1 MLDLEEF
8 IENPSVGALVPLPKS
23 QWARLATHFQL
34 EVRASFNKAHLQNI
48 VLEHLVDENIFS
60 QEEVEEAFPAF
71 IGDTEGAK
79 LSIERD
85 RIRLEL
91 LREQNRAREM
101 SRDDKA
107 EKYVPP
113 FCEKDP
119 EDFFSQFE
127 KNASIHQWPLHRWAP
142 LLSNVFTGAARQ
154 AYTALTAEE
163 SRDYSTIKSTV
174 LRAYERVPSHYRK
187 IFRSTLKQPNQ
198 TCVEFFREKMAQ
210 AKRWVDSE
218 GVGGSYKKLLELFVY
233 EEVKSSMPPQLQSYL
248 EGLGKHDL
256 ESAGPASDHYLILNP
271 NVHFSRKVPL
281 SQSALQPNSTVM
293 GSRESASTS
302 HLSGRPRFTPSAS
315 GESANR
321 DVRTAGS
328 TSNKLPTNQLGCT
341 YCKKPN
347 HTLATCFLVSRC
359 AYCKQ
364 TGHLKDKCPKRGKYN
379 ASPAL
384 LVSKT
389 NNPLVEPV
397 SPSGDIPALGKVHN
411 FQNIC
416 NNVPSDVHEYY
427 KPYCFSGS
435 VSLHGDSQ
443 PSIPITLL
451 RDSGALH
458 NFVLRKVVPPLSQ
471 CQVGGS
477 LRVKGLFSQGEVP
490 LCRIYL
496 QSPVVS
502 GYITAGIVDEIPVDG
517 VSLVLGNVTVEN
529 MPGQTAPSTNHGNPP
544 DPMPPKVSPVCVVTR
559 SASRRMASNAP
570 SEPHPSKTTIG
581 NTVGHDTLSPEFS
594 LQDFFQQ
601 AGKEPDPP
609 ESSLNS
615 DPVVHCIEG
624 TPVTRSTL
632 IAEQARDPQLK
643 VCFDHVVDPSER
655 DHLPRCF
662 YLEGGVL
669 MRKFRP
675 ADVPADHDWRV
686 IHQVVIPSSLQGDI
700 LKLAHDGV
708 GGHLGVRKTH
718 HKISMHFYWPYQKKS
733 VAEYCKSCRI
743 CQVSGKPCPT
753 INPAPLHPIPAVGDP
768 FTHIIIDCVGP
779 LPKSARGNA
788 FLLTIMDRATRY
800 PEAIPLR
807 RITAKLVIQALSRFF
822 TQVGL
827 PLSVQSDQ
835 GTNFTSGLFKQV
847 MATLGVRQYR
857 STAYHPE
864 SQGAVERFHQTL
876 KTMCRSFVLETGKDW
891 DEGIHLLLFAIRD
904 SVQESLGFTPFQLVY
919 GHEVRGPLKAL
930 KECFLDESAAMPLA
944 AYVKRF
950 RERMCIAQRVASE
963 NLQGAQVKMKAHYDQ
978 THKVQSREFHPGD
991 QVLVF
996 LPLHLSPFQ
1005 SRFCGPYKVIKKIN
1019 EVNYVISTPE
1029 RRKKTR
1035 LVHINLIKPFHTR
1048 SDTENNAPRESQCL
1062 LVSSGHEESVDAV
1075 VDPVLRN
1082 SEVLQNPGEKL
1093 AHLPSEQAA
1102 EVLRLLQEHPTLFHD
1117 NPSLCPLLCHDVDV
1131 KGAPPIRQPPYRLNA
1146 EKREVLRQ
1154 EVQRLLEQGLIE
1166 PSLSPWASPVVMVP
1180 KSNGKVRMCVDY
1192 RKVNAVT
1199 VPDSFPLPR
1208 MDDIIDDLGQARYV
1222 SKFDL
1227 LQGYYQLGLTERAS
1241 QISAFITPEGL
1252 YHFKVLPFGMRN
1264 APSSF
1269 QRLMNHV
1276 VMGLSG
1282 VRCYLDDL
1290 VVFSD
1295 DWGQHLQRLRDLF
1308 QRLTAANL
1316 TINLTKSEF
1325 GHAQV
1330 TFLGHVVGQG
1340 RVLPVN
1346 AKIEAITQYPVPD
1359 NKKALMR
1366 FLGMAT
1372 YYRRFCPNFS
1382 TVATPLTDMLSSKR
1396 VFAWTPDCQH
1406 AFATLKALLTDTP
1419 VLRAPDLQKPFVLQV
1434 DASDLG
1440 TGAVLL
1446 QEGEDSILHPIGY
1459 YSHKLKSY
1467 QRSYATIEKEAL
1479 ALLMALEHFKV
1490 YIGQSRLLVLT
1501 DHNPL
1506 TFVERMKLKNSR
1518 LLRWSLTLQPY
1529 NIEIRHIRGK
1539 ENLVADALSRA
1550 H

>member
-174 LRAYERVPSHYRK
+174 LRAYER
-187 IFRSTLKQPNQ
+187 
-198 TCVEFFREKMAQ
+198 
-210 AKRWVDSE
+210 
-218 GVGGSYKKLLELFVY
+218 
-233 EEVKSSMPPQLQSYL
+233 PQ
-248 EGLGKHDL
+248 G
-256 ESAGPASDHYLILNP
+256 A
-271 NVHFSRKVPL
+271 L
-281 SQSALQPNSTVM
+281 SV
-293 GSRESASTS
+293 
-302 HLSGRPRFTPSAS
+302 
-315 GESANR
+315 
-321 DVRTAGS
+321 
-328 TSNKLPTNQLGCT
+328 
-341 YCKKPN
+341 
-347 HTLATCFLVSRC
+347 
-359 AYCKQ
+359 
-364 TGHLKDKCPKRGKYN
+364 
-379 ASPAL
+379 
-384 LVSKT
+384 
-389 NNPLVEPV
+389 
-397 SPSGDIPALGKVHN
+397 
-411 FQNIC
+411 
-416 NNVPSDVHEYY
+416 
-427 KPYCFSGS
+427 
-435 VSLHGDSQ
+435 SQ
-443 PSIPITLL
+443 PSSLT
-451 RDSGALH
+451 
-458 NFVLRKVVPPLSQ
+458 PLSWDPGNRPPRLI
-471 CQVGGS
+471 CPDDPGS
-477 LRVKGLFSQGEVP
+477 PHLLQGEVP

-502 GYITAGIVDEIPVDG
+502 GYITAGIVDELPVDG

-581 NTVGHDTLSPEFS
+581 NTVGHDTLSPEFFPAGF
-594 LQDFFQQ
+594 FFQQ

-632 IAEQARDPQLK
+632 IAEQARDP
-643 VCFDHVVDPSER
+643 
-655 DHLPRCF
+655 
-662 YLEGGVL
+662 
-669 MRKFRP
+669 
-675 ADVPADHDWRV
+675 
-686 IHQVVIPSSLQGDI
+686 
-700 LKLAHDGV
+700 
-708 GGHLGVRKTH
+708 
-718 HKISMHFYWPYQKKS
+718 
-733 VAEYCKSCRI
+733 
-743 CQVSGKPCPT
+743 PT
-753 INPAPLHPIPAVGDP
+753 EAAV
-768 FTHIIIDCVGP
+768 
-779 LPKSARGNA
+779 
-788 FLLTIMDRATRY
+788 
-800 PEAIPLR
+800 
-807 RITAKLVIQALSRFF
+807 
-822 TQVGL
+822 
-827 PLSVQSDQ
+827 
-835 GTNFTSGLFKQV
+835 
-847 MATLGVRQYR
+847 
-857 STAYHPE
+857 
-864 SQGAVERFHQTL
+864 
-876 KTMCRSFVLETGKDW
+876 
-891 DEGIHLLLFAIRD
+891 
-904 SVQESLGFTPFQLVY
+904 
-919 GHEVRGPLKAL
+919 
-930 KECFLDESAAMPLA
+930 PLA

-1005 SRFCGPYKVIKKIN
+1005 S
-1019 EVNYVISTPE
+1019 S
-1029 RRKKTR
+1029 
-1035 LVHINLIKPFHTR
+1035 

-1208 MDDIIDDLGQARYV
+1208 MDDIIDDLGRARYV

-1316 TINLTKSEF
+1316 TIN
-1325 GHAQV
+1325 
-1330 TFLGHVVGQG
+1330 
-1340 RVLPVN
+1340 P
-1346 AKIEAITQYPVPD
+1346 
-1359 NKKALMR
+1359 NK
-1366 FLGMAT
+1366 
-1372 YYRRFCPNFS
+1372 
-1382 TVATPLTDMLSSKR
+1382 
-1396 VFAWTPDCQH
+1396 
-1406 AFATLKALLTDTP
+1406 
-1419 VLRAPDLQKPFVLQV
+1419 
-1434 DASDLG
+1434 
-1440 TGAVLL
+1440 
-1446 QEGEDSILHPIGY
+1446 E
-1459 YSHKLKSY
+1459 
-1467 QRSYATIEKEAL
+1467 
-1479 ALLMALEHFKV
+1479 
-1490 YIGQSRLLVLT
+1490 
-1501 DHNPL
+1501 
-1506 TFVERMKLKNSR
+1506 
-1518 LLRWSLTLQPY
+1518 
-1529 NIEIRHIRGK
+1529 
-1539 ENLVADALSRA
+1539 
-1550 H
+1550 

>member
-1 MLDLEEF
+1 MILVRLFPLFTTEISYRTVEKEGVRHREGSD
-8 IENPSVGALVPLPKS
+8 PSGTP
-23 QWARLATHFQL
+23 
-34 EVRASFNKAHLQNI
+34 ERAK
-48 VLEHLVDENIFS
+48 
-60 QEEVEEAFPAF
+60 
-71 IGDTEGAK
+71 IGLG
-79 LSIERD
+79 RCPW
-85 RIRLEL
+85 
-91 LREQNRAREM
+91 
-101 SRDDKA
+101 DDKA

-384 LVSKT
+384 LVNKT
-389 NNPLVEPV
+389 NDPLVEPV

-502 GYITAGIVDEIPVDG
+502 GYITAGIVDELPVDG

-643 VCFDHVVDPSER
+643 
-655 DHLPRCF
+655 
-662 YLEGGVL
+662 
-669 MRKFRP
+669 
-675 ADVPADHDWRV
+675 
-686 IHQVVIPSSLQGDI
+686 
-700 LKLAHDGV
+700 
-708 GGHLGVRKTH
+708 
-718 HKISMHFYWPYQKKS
+718 
-733 VAEYCKSCRI
+733 
-743 CQVSGKPCPT
+743 
-753 INPAPLHPIPAVGDP
+753 
-768 FTHIIIDCVGP
+768 
-779 LPKSARGNA
+779 
-788 FLLTIMDRATRY
+788 
-800 PEAIPLR
+800 
-807 RITAKLVIQALSRFF
+807 
-822 TQVGL
+822 
-827 PLSVQSDQ
+827 
-835 GTNFTSGLFKQV
+835 
-847 MATLGVRQYR
+847 
-857 STAYHPE
+857 
-864 SQGAVERFHQTL
+864 
-876 KTMCRSFVLETGKDW
+876 
-891 DEGIHLLLFAIRD
+891 
-904 SVQESLGFTPFQLVY
+904 
-919 GHEVRGPLKAL
+919 AL
-930 KECFLDESAAMPLA
+930 KECFLDESAAVPLA

-978 THKVQSREFHPGD
+978 THKVQSREFHPGTSD
-991 QVLVF
+991 A
-996 LPLHLSPFQ
+996 LPRQPQPLPSAMP
-1005 SRFCGPYKVIKKIN
+1005 RRRR
-1019 EVNYVISTPE
+1019 E
-1029 RRKKTR
+1029 RRSS
-1035 LVHINLIKPFHTR
+1035 L
-1048 SDTENNAPRESQCL
+1048 S
-1062 LVSSGHEESVDAV
+1062 VSH
-1075 VDPVLRN
+1075 
-1082 SEVLQNPGEKL
+1082 
-1093 AHLPSEQAA
+1093 
-1102 EVLRLLQEHPTLFHD
+1102 
-1117 NPSLCPLLCHDVDV
+1117 
-1131 KGAPPIRQPPYRLNA
+1131 PYRLNA

-1180 KSNGKVRMCVDY
+1180 KSNGKIVMILVRL
-1192 RKVNAVT
+1192 
-1199 VPDSFPLPR
+1199 FPL
-1208 MDDIIDDLGQARYV
+1208 
-1222 SKFDL
+1222 FT
-1227 LQGYYQLGLTERAS
+1227 TE
-1241 QISAFITPEGL
+1241 ISYRTVE
-1252 YHFKVLPFGMRN
+1252 KE
-1264 APSSF
+1264 
-1269 QRLMNHV
+1269 
-1276 VMGLSG
+1276 G
-1282 VRCYLDDL
+1282 VRVGQLPTQQVVSL
-1290 VVFSD
+1290 VV
-1295 DWGQHLQRLRDLF
+1295 
-1308 QRLTAANL
+1308 
-1316 TINLTKSEF
+1316 
-1325 GHAQV
+1325 
-1330 TFLGHVVGQG
+1330 
-1340 RVLPVN
+1340 
-1346 AKIEAITQYPVPD
+1346 
-1359 NKKALMR
+1359 
-1366 FLGMAT
+1366 
-1372 YYRRFCPNFS
+1372 
-1382 TVATPLTDMLSSKR
+1382 
-1396 VFAWTPDCQH
+1396 
-1406 AFATLKALLTDTP
+1406 
-1419 VLRAPDLQKPFVLQV
+1419 
-1434 DASDLG
+1434 
-1440 TGAVLL
+1440 
-1446 QEGEDSILHPIGY
+1446 
-1459 YSHKLKSY
+1459 
-1467 QRSYATIEKEAL
+1467 
-1479 ALLMALEHFKV
+1479 LE
-1490 YIGQSRLLVLT
+1490 
-1501 DHNPL
+1501 
-1506 TFVERMKLKNSR
+1506 E
-1518 LLRWSLTLQPY
+1518 
-1529 NIEIRHIRGK
+1529 E
-1539 ENLVADALSRA
+1539 
-1550 H
+1550 

>member
-321 DVRTAGS
+321 D
-328 TSNKLPTNQLGCT
+328 
-341 YCKKPN
+341 
-347 HTLATCFLVSRC
+347 
-359 AYCKQ
+359 
-364 TGHLKDKCPKRGKYN
+364 
-379 ASPAL
+379 
-384 LVSKT
+384 
-389 NNPLVEPV
+389 
-397 SPSGDIPALGKVHN
+397 
-411 FQNIC
+411 
-416 NNVPSDVHEYY
+416 
-427 KPYCFSGS
+427 
-435 VSLHGDSQ
+435 
-443 PSIPITLL
+443 
-451 RDSGALH
+451 
-458 NFVLRKVVPPLSQ
+458 
-471 CQVGGS
+471 
-477 LRVKGLFSQGEVP
+477 GEVP

-502 GYITAGIVDEIPVDG
+502 GYITAGIVDELPVDG

-643 VCFDHVVDPSER
+643 
-655 DHLPRCF
+655 
-662 YLEGGVL
+662 
-669 MRKFRP
+669 
-675 ADVPADHDWRV
+675 
-686 IHQVVIPSSLQGDI
+686 
-700 LKLAHDGV
+700 
-708 GGHLGVRKTH
+708 
-718 HKISMHFYWPYQKKS
+718 
-733 VAEYCKSCRI
+733 
-743 CQVSGKPCPT
+743 
-753 INPAPLHPIPAVGDP
+753 
-768 FTHIIIDCVGP
+768 
-779 LPKSARGNA
+779 
-788 FLLTIMDRATRY
+788 
-800 PEAIPLR
+800 
-807 RITAKLVIQALSRFF
+807 
-822 TQVGL
+822 
-827 PLSVQSDQ
+827 
-835 GTNFTSGLFKQV
+835 
-847 MATLGVRQYR
+847 
-857 STAYHPE
+857 
-864 SQGAVERFHQTL
+864 
-876 KTMCRSFVLETGKDW
+876 
-891 DEGIHLLLFAIRD
+891 
-904 SVQESLGFTPFQLVY
+904 
-919 GHEVRGPLKAL
+919 AL
-930 KECFLDESAAMPLA
+930 KECFLDESAAVPLA

-978 THKVQSREFHPGD
+978 THKVQSREFHP
-991 QVLVF
+991 
-996 LPLHLSPFQ
+996 
-1005 SRFCGPYKVIKKIN
+1005 
-1019 EVNYVISTPE
+1019 
-1029 RRKKTR
+1029 
-1035 LVHINLIKPFHTR
+1035 
-1048 SDTENNAPRESQCL
+1048 
-1062 LVSSGHEESVDAV
+1062 VSSGHEESVDAV

-1131 KGAPPIRQPPYRLNA
+1131 KGAPPY
-1146 EKREVLRQ
+1146 
-1154 EVQRLLEQGLIE
+1154 
-1166 PSLSPWASPVVMVP
+1166 PS
-1180 KSNGKVRMCVDY
+1180 
-1192 RKVNAVT
+1192 
-1199 VPDSFPLPR
+1199 
-1208 MDDIIDDLGQARYV
+1208 
-1222 SKFDL
+1222 
-1227 LQGYYQLGLTERAS
+1227 
-1241 QISAFITPEGL
+1241 
-1252 YHFKVLPFGMRN
+1252 
-1264 APSSF
+1264 
-1269 QRLMNHV
+1269 
-1276 VMGLSG
+1276 
-1282 VRCYLDDL
+1282 
-1290 VVFSD
+1290 
-1295 DWGQHLQRLRDLF
+1295 
-1308 QRLTAANL
+1308 
-1316 TINLTKSEF
+1316 
-1325 GHAQV
+1325 
-1330 TFLGHVVGQG
+1330 
-1340 RVLPVN
+1340 
-1346 AKIEAITQYPVPD
+1346 
-1359 NKKALMR
+1359 
-1366 FLGMAT
+1366 
-1372 YYRRFCPNFS
+1372 
-1382 TVATPLTDMLSSKR
+1382 ATP
-1396 VFAWTPDCQH
+1396 
-1406 AFATLKALLTDTP
+1406 
-1419 VLRAPDLQKPFVLQV
+1419 
-1434 DASDLG
+1434 
-1440 TGAVLL
+1440 
-1446 QEGEDSILHPIGY
+1446 IG
-1459 YSHKLKSY
+1459 
-1467 QRSYATIEKEAL
+1467 
-1479 ALLMALEHFKV
+1479 
-1490 YIGQSRLLVLT
+1490 
-1501 DHNPL
+1501 
-1506 TFVERMKLKNSR
+1506 
-1518 LLRWSLTLQPY
+1518 
-1529 NIEIRHIRGK
+1529 
-1539 ENLVADALSRA
+1539 
-1550 H
+1550 